1 MATCVIDIPVCL
13 FITRLYNISQGI
25 ITLKQIGEAIPL
37 LAKARSTLAGE
48 FMDKNVIVLL
58 IQRSRFLCY
67 NVANQRR

>member
-25 ITLKQIGEAIPL
+25 TTLKQIGEAIPL

-48 FMDKNVIVLL
+48 FMELV
-58 IQRSRFLCY
+58 
-67 NVANQRR
+67 